1 MRTLL
6 LSMLL
11 LIAPLTHARMPDGR
25 ASGAQINAL
34 TELIQAAENAGDLAR
49 AEKLA
54 REQIATAAGGRPRW
68 VGNANR
74 RLAHILLKRGRLNE
88 AELFLRK
95 AAPLIDESNGPASTP
110 AIRVLLSLA
119 DVQMAQS
126 RYAEADSTLRDALQR
141 QQKFMPRHPD
151 LLVVYN
157 KLAAVQRFLG
167 RYAEAASLLQ
177 QAGEAQIEPVASG
190 PLDTHATPQWVALR
204 RAQSRAQLAALQY
217 AQQQYP
223 QAEASYRASINAYDA
238 TPVTDARS
246 LLQARIW
253 LAWSLLQ
260 QQRYSEATPL
270 LQAVIPQV
278 RQALGPNDRDTSRAI
293 WGLAMALTAQGKHV
307 EADRQMRE
315 AIDAAQHSGSLD
327 LLATAA
333 HAYAQALVKAG
344 RRQEALTMYRQ
355 AIAAVDLLFV
365 QTRGIDDASRESF
378 IGRFNRFY
386 QELVAL
392 LTTLHQ
398 QRPDAGYDR
407 EALAIVSTTQSRL
420 FTEMLRQLDVKQLS
434 GDQAFQQLNQRQ
446 QELKTR
452 LAEIRRARIE
462 LSGSGEDDGNGSEQ
476 PAADPLIAERIAA
489 NRAEL
494 KAEQQSLEQSLNET
508 ESQLWTSYPRYMEL
522 TQPRPVTADMLQKQ
536 LLRGN
541 ETLISYYLLPQQIAI
556 FVVEPGRFQLQLIP
570 LARQELAQQIAA
582 LRQIETETDGS
593 PESLARL
600 DPALL
605 YQLYQELFAPIEPLL
620 QPGRKLLLVGD
631 GPIHT
636 LPLEML
642 ISRWNSDDQR
652 NFAEARKHAP
662 HPLDEY
668 AKLPYLGQRYRFA
681 YLPSLAALASLR
693 LYRREP
699 ASFERE
705 LVSFAD
711 PAFEAT
717 PDNASGKPAV
727 RSIAGVSIPPLP
739 ETADEAREIA
749 AIIGKRSEI
758 YLHERAQEHTLKT
771 LDLQH
776 TRYLHF
782 ATHGLLGDEYLQL
795 KQQVAGQNG
804 KANGTRAIDDGNGT
818 AGTVPLAQPALVLS
832 LAGRLEGE
840 DGLLTMSEIIES
852 MHLNARLVVLSACNT
867 AGESHGV
874 SSGEG
879 FAGLTRAFMYAGAQ
893 GLVVSHWS
901 VDSAATQQMMTQMF
915 RNMRNGSD
923 SLIALQ
929 QARDQL
935 RASHSAERPGLA
947 YAHPYFWAP
956 FVYVGD

>member
-1 MRTLL
+1 MRPLLISILL
-6 LSMLL
+6 LM
-11 LIAPLTHARMPDGR
+11 APLAHAKMPNGR

-34 TELIQAAENAGDLAR
+34 TEMIQAAENAGDLLR
-49 AEKLA
+49 AEQLA
-54 REQIATAAGGRPRW
+54 REQLTTAAGGPPRW
-68 VGNANR
+68 AGNASR
-74 RLAHILLKRGRLNE
+74 RLAHILLQRGRLNE

-95 AAPLIDESNGPASTP
+95 AAPLIDASNGPAST
-110 AIRVLLSLA
+110 AAVRLLLSLA

-126 RYAEADSTLRDALQR
+126 RYAEADAVLRDALQR
-141 QQKFMPRHPD
+141 QQKHMPHHPD
-151 LLVVYN
+151 LLVIHN

-167 RYAEAASLLQ
+167 RYAESASLLQ
-177 QAGEAQIEPVASG
+177 QAGDARIEPVANG
-190 PLDTHATPQWVALR
+190 PQDSRATPQWIALR

-223 QAEASYRASINAYDA
+223 QAEASYRASIEAYAA

-260 QQRYSEATPL
+260 QQRYSEAVPL
-270 LQAVIPQV
+270 LQAAIPQA
-278 RQALGPNDRDTSRAI
+278 RQALGPNDRDTGRAL
-293 WGLAMALTAQGKHV
+293 WGLAMAQAALGDHAA
-307 EADRQMRE
+307 ADRQMRE
-315 AIDAAQHSGSLD
+315 AIEAARHSGSLD
-327 LLATAA
+327 LLATAT
-333 HAYAQALVKAG
+333 HAYAQTLLKAG
-344 RRQEALTMYRQ
+344 RRQEALTLYRQ
-355 AIAAVDLLFV
+355 SIAAVDQLFV
-365 QTRGIDDASRESF
+365 QTRGIDDASRESY

-386 QELVAL
+386 QELVGLLAAL
-392 LTTLHQ
+392 HRQ
-398 QRPDAGYDR
+398 QPDAGYDR

-420 FTEMLRQLDVKQLS
+420 FTEMLRQLDVKQLA
-434 GDQAFQQLNQRQ
+434 DDKAFQQLVQRQ
-446 QELKTR
+446 QEQKNR
-452 LAEIRRARIE
+452 LAETRRARIE
-462 LSGSGEDDGNGSEQ
+462 LSGSGEDDADGSDR
-476 PAADPLIAERIAA
+476 PMADPLIAERLAA
-489 NRAEL
+489 NRARL
-494 KAEQQSLEQSLNET
+494 KAEQQAQEQALNEI
-508 ESQLWTSYPRYMEL
+508 ESQLWAGYPRYMEL

-541 ETLISYYLLPQQIAI
+541 ETLISYYLLPQQVAI
-556 FVVEPGRFQLQLIP
+556 FVVEPGRFQLRLVP

-582 LRQIETETDGS
+582 LRRIEAETDGTAQ
-593 PESLARL
+593 SLARL

-605 YQLYQELFAPIEPLL
+605 HQLYRELFAPIEPLL

-652 NFAEARKHAP
+652 NFAEARQHAP

-668 AKLPYLGQRYRFA
+668 ASLPYLGQRYRFA

-699 ASFERE
+699 AGFEQE

-711 PAFEAT
+711 PAFDAP

-749 AIIGKRSEI
+749 AIVGKRSEV

-795 KQQVAGQNG
+795 KQQVGQNG
-804 KANGTRAIDDGNGT
+804 KAGNARVIDDGNGVTDT
-818 AGTVPLAQPALVLS
+818 AALAQPALVLS
-832 LAGRLEGE
+832 LAGKLEGE

-923 SLIALQ
+923 SLNALQ

-935 RASHSAERPGLA
+935 RASHSAEQPGLA